1 MWRLTF
7 KLDCCWLSD
16 DASACYCKCTRDF
29 HVLIKK
35 FCFHIAMLNVKFCY
49 FFCLFCIWINW
60 NCHLNTFEA
69 CRSWMEWIG
78 KWCDLVGAF
87 CKQIKNNFRK
97 FWNFV
102 LNFEFKEFLWV
113 FWTVFIDFSVK
124 TEENELIFLAIFFWQ
139 KLA

>member
-1 MWRLTF
+1 
-7 KLDCCWLSD
+7 
-16 DASACYCKCTRDF
+16 
-29 HVLIKK
+29 
-35 FCFHIAMLNVKFCY
+35 
-49 FFCLFCIWINW
+49 
-60 NCHLNTFEA
+60 
-69 CRSWMEWIG
+69 MEWIG

-124 TEENELIFLAIFFWQ
+124 TEEILSHQ
-139 KLA
+139 KLWLKFAIVPTKAITLQPA